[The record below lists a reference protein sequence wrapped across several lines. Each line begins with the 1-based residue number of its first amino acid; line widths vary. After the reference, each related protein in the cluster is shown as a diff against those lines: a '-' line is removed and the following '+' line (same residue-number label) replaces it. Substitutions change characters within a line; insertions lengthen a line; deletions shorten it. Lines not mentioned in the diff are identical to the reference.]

1 MMERI
6 ARTTGMGVMDS
17 NLEKLTGFSFIDVF
31 INKVDSM
38 TEPLLDAAVEMEGL
52 ADQSGKLAEM
62 SALAKSE
69 QAKYTQS
76 IVIQAEAI
84 VTLAQKQATELAGI
98 GELFKEE
105 LKKVTEEIEAGQNA
119 LNERMADG
127 QRDYQD
133 RIMNAMVSGE
143 TKRLDFLK
151 QNNQKIEDNV
161 VKMMDEMK
169 AAGFTN
175 ADIARVD
182 IYGKVIDH
190 MWKTHQ
196 DGIEAAK
203 QAEDELAAKR
213 RAEIGQMGA
222 NNAMLL
228 EAMHSSWVAG
238 GMQGVFNP
246 TQQFDIG
253 GNLADIPTAHS
264 GGRIGGPVGRET
276 PIMALGGET
285 VLPIGANQGVTINFN
300 GLVAGDP
307 VAIGRE
313 IAEIV
318 NKSSRANG
326 ALINSSAVTS

>member
-1 MMERI
+1 
-6 ARTTGMGVMDS
+6 
-17 NLEKLTGFSFIDVF
+17 
-31 INKVDSM
+31 
-38 TEPLLDAAVEMEGL
+38 
-52 ADQSGKLAEM
+52 
-62 SALAKSE
+62 
-69 QAKYTQS
+69 
-76 IVIQAEAI
+76 
-84 VTLAQKQATELAGI
+84 
-98 GELFKEE
+98 
-105 LKKVTEEIEAGQNA
+105 
-119 LNERMADG
+119 
-127 QRDYQD
+127 
-133 RIMNAMVSGE
+133 
-143 TKRLDFLK
+143 
-151 QNNQKIEDNV
+151 
-161 VKMMDEMK
+161 
-169 AAGFTN
+169 
-175 ADIARVD
+175 
-182 IYGKVIDH
+182 
-190 MWKTHQ
+190 
-196 DGIEAAK
+196 
-203 QAEDELAAKR
+203 
-213 RAEIGQMGA
+213 MGA

-253 GNLADIPTAHS
+253 GNLADIPTAHN